1 MMPHPERAL
10 LSHHHPDFH
19 RRAAL
24 ARRRGEALTTFGPT
38 LRMFRNAVEA
48 AKQ

>member
-19 RRAAL
+19 RQVVL
-24 ARRRGEALTTFGPT
+24 ARREGRDLPAFGPT
-38 LRMFRNAVEA
+38 LKLFENAVTA
-48 AKQ
+48 L